1 MKLIHT
7 ITGGEV
13 KKLNRVIA
21 LGLLT
26 ALLKALPY
34 GVLIGAVVET
44 MKPLLYPGTAL
55 DTGSMWL
62 LYGFVAVLF
71 LLQIVVGRIRYI
83 RSFDDATKI
92 TAESRIRLAAHLREL
107 PMGTYSKYDVGQLSG
122 NLMEDHENILTLVS
136 DGIDPV
142 FSSIVIPFAG
152 MVGMAFINWKMALV
166 MMLSVVVAFP
176 AILLARKI
184 SSRLGSRVIESRT
197 ESASRMLEYLRSIR
211 LIKAFGLAGE
221 KFKRMEAAFGRLRHD
236 SIRMEFSTGLGVVL
250 GEMILFAGIPLLMAF
265 GFTLLKAGEI
275 SIPVYIMFL
284 MIAPKIY
291 DPVATVITLFAMI
304 SFYANSV
311 ERVRRIMDTGSLPVP
326 EKTLSPASNDITF
339 SHVTFRYENLNVLSD
354 ISFQVPE
361 RTVTALVGSSGSGKT
376 TITRLIARF
385 WDASEGSIMI
395 GGTDIRSIKP
405 EELMSR
411 ISIVFQDVY
420 LFNDTV
426 YNNIRFGRRGTK
438 KEDVIRAAKLACCHD
453 FISGLPEGYDSM
465 IGEGGCTLSGGEKQR
480 IAIARAILKDAPI
493 ILLDEAT
500 ASLDPEN
507 EAHIQTALN
516 HLVKDKTLIVIAH
529 RLKTIV
535 GADQIL
541 VLEDGR
547 IEECGVH
554 GGLLGHSQLYTR
566 MWREQLR
573 TKQWK
578 IK

>member
-1 MKLIHT
+1 MNLIHT
-7 ITGGEV
+7 ITGGEP
-13 KKLNRVIA
+13 KKLNRVITF
-21 LGLLT
+21 GLLT
-26 ALLKALPY
+26 AFLKALPY
-34 GVLIGAVVET
+34 GVLIGAVLET
-44 MKPLLYPGTAL
+44 MKPLLNPGTAL
-55 DTGSMWL
+55 NTGNMWL
-62 LYGFVAVLF
+62 LYGLVVVLF
-71 LLQIVVGRIRYI
+71 LLQIIVGQIKYVS
-83 RSFDDATKI
+83 SFDDATKI
-92 TAESRIRLAAHLREL
+92 AAKGRIRLAAHLREL
-107 PMGTYSKYDVGQLSG
+107 PMGVYTKYDVGQLSG
-122 NLMEDHENILTLVS
+122 NLMEDHENILTLIS
-136 DGIDPV
+136 DGIDPI
-142 FSSIVIPFAG
+142 FSSVVIPLAG
-152 MVGMAFINWKMALV
+152 LIGMAFINWKMALV
-166 MMLSVVVAFP
+166 MLLSVIVAFP

-184 SSRLGSRVIESRT
+184 SSHLGRKVIQSRT

-211 LIKAFGLAGE
+211 LVKAFGLAGE
-221 KFKRMEAAFGRLRHD
+221 KFKRLEAAFSRLRHD

-275 SIPVYIMFL
+275 GIPVYIMFL

-291 DPVATVITLFAMI
+291 DPIATVITLSAMI
-304 SFYANSV
+304 SFYGSSV
-311 ERVRRIMDTGSLPVP
+311 ERIQHIMDTEPLLVP
-326 EKTLSPASNDITF
+326 EKTLSPAGNDIAF

-354 ISFQVPE
+354 ISFHVPE
-361 RTVTALVGSSGSGKT
+361 KTVTALVGPSGSGKT
-376 TITRLIARF
+376 TVIRLIARF
-385 WDASEGSIMI
+385 WDVSKGKIMI
-395 GGTDIRSIKP
+395 GGTDIRSITP
-405 EELMSR
+405 EDLMAR

-426 YNNIRFGRRGTK
+426 YNNIRFGREGTT
-438 KEDVIRAAKLACCHD
+438 KEDVIQAAKLACCHD
-453 FISGLPEGYDSM
+453 FISALPEGYDSM

-480 IAIARAILKDAPI
+480 ISIARAILKDAPI

-529 RLKTIV
+529 RLKTIA

-547 IEECGVH
+547 IEECGLH
-554 GGLLGHSQLYTR
+554 SELLDRSELYAR
-566 MWREQLR
+566 MWHEQMR